1 MKNKLCLKIVLVVLI
16 IIILMIPIFIFVN
29 DDNKNKKYDSLIEK
43 IKSATSVYLK
53 DYNLENNNGKIKLGM
68 LKEYSLIDN
77 ALVNPKTNRPLS
89 NESYI
94 INNNGTYEIQLYDI
108 PKEIDTKGLI
118 ITFNGDQNMQN
129 NLSVR
134 YSELGINVYDGGNQL
149 DYSTQYFVKNKEV
162 QSIETSKP
170 RNYEVVYTVI
180 NSKGEL
186 AKVVRTV
193 IVQ

>member
-1 MKNKLCLKIVLVVLI
+1 MKNSIAFKIILGVLI
-16 IIILMIPIFIFVN
+16 ICILGLPIFIFIGN
-29 DDNKNKKYDSLIEK
+29 DKKNKEYDNLLEK
-43 IKSATSVYLK
+43 IKSATSVYIK
-53 DYNLENNNGKIKLGM
+53 DYNLENNSGKIKLGI
-68 LKEYSLIDN
+68 LKEYSLIEN

-94 INNNGTYEIQLYDI
+94 INNNGIYEIKLYDI
-108 PKEIDTKGLI
+108 PKEINTKGLI

-134 YSELGINVYDGGNQL
+134 YSELGINVYDGSKQL
-149 DYSTQYFVKNKEV
+149 DYSTQYFIKNKEV
-162 QSIETSKP
+162 QSIETLKP
-170 RNYEVVYTVI
+170 RNYEVVYTTI

>member
-1 MKNKLCLKIVLVVLI
+1 MKNKLCLKIVLGILI
-16 IIILMIPIFIFVN
+16 VFILMIPIFIFVN
-29 DDNKNKKYDSLIEK
+29 NDNKNKEYDNLLEK

-68 LKEYSLIDN
+68 LKEYSLIDD

-94 INNNGTYEIQLYDI
+94 INNNGNYEIKLYDI

-134 YSELGINVYDGGNQL
+134 YSELGINVYDGSNQL
-149 DYSTQYFVKNKEV
+149 DYSTQYFIKNKEV
-162 QSIETSKP
+162 QSIESTKP
-170 RNYEVVYTVI
+170 RNYEVVYTAV

-193 IVQ
+193 VVQ

>member
-1 MKNKLCLKIVLVVLI
+1 MKNKLCLKIVLGILI
-16 IIILMIPIFIFVN
+16 VFILMIPIFIFVN
-29 DDNKNKKYDSLIEK
+29 NDNKNKEYDSLLEK

-53 DYNLENNNGKIKLGM
+53 DYNLENSSSRIKLGK
-68 LKEYSLIDN
+68 LKEYSLIDD

-94 INNNGTYEIQLYDI
+94 INNNGTYEIKLYDI

>member
-16 IIILMIPIFIFVN
+16 IIILMIPIFIFVSN
-29 DDNKNKKYDSLIEK
+29 DNKNKEYDSLLEK

-68 LKEYSLIDN
+68 LKEYSLIDD

-94 INNNGTYEIQLYDI
+94 INNNGTYEIKLYDI

-162 QSIETSKP
+162 QSIEASKP

>member
-1 MKNKLCLKIVLVVLI
+1 MKNSIAFKIILGVLI
-16 IIILMIPIFIFVN
+16 ICILGLPIFIFIGS
-29 DDNKNKKYDSLIEK
+29 DKKNKEYDNLLGK
-43 IKSATSVYLK
+43 IKSATSVYIK
-53 DYNLENNNGKIKLGM
+53 DYNLENNSGKIKLGI
-68 LKEYSLIDN
+68 LKEYSLIEN

-94 INNNGTYEIQLYDI
+94 INNNGIYEIKLYDI

-134 YSELGINVYDGGNQL
+134 YSELGINVYDGSKQL
-149 DYSTQYFVKNKEV
+149 DYSTQYFIKNKEV
-162 QSIETSKP
+162 QSIETLKP
-170 RNYEVVYTVI
+170 RNYEVVYTAI

>member
-1 MKNKLCLKIVLVVLI
+1 MKNKLCLKIALVILI
-16 IIILMIPIFIFVN
+16 VIILMIPIFIFVN
-29 DDNKNKKYDSLIEK
+29 NDNKSKKYDSLLEK
-43 IKSATSVYLK
+43 INTAASIYLK
-53 DYNLENNNGKIKLGM
+53 DYNLENNSGKIKLGI

-77 ALVNPKTNRPLS
+77 TLVNPKTNRPLS
-89 NESYI
+89 NESYV
-94 INNNGTYEIQLYDI
+94 INNNGTYEIKLYDI

-134 YSELGINVYDGGNQL
+134 YSELGISVYDGNEQL
-149 DYSTQYFVKNKEV
+149 DYSTQYFIKNKEV
-162 QSIETSKP
+162 QSIESSRP
-170 RNYEVVYTVI
+170 RNYEVVYTTV

-193 IVQ
+193 VVQ

>member
-16 IIILMIPIFIFVN
+16 IIILMIPIFIFVSN
-29 DDNKNKKYDSLIEK
+29 DNKNKEYDGLIEK

-68 LKEYSLIDN
+68 LKEYSLIDD

-94 INNNGTYEIQLYDI
+94 INNNGTYEIKLYDI

-162 QSIETSKP
+162 QNIETSKP

>member
-1 MKNKLCLKIVLVVLI
+1 MKNKLCLKIVLGILI
-16 IIILMIPIFIFVN
+16 VFILMIPIFIFVN
-29 DDNKNKKYDSLIEK
+29 NDNKNKKYDNLLEK

-68 LKEYSLIDN
+68 LKEYSLIDD

-94 INNNGTYEIQLYDI
+94 INNNGNYEIKLYDI

-162 QSIETSKP
+162 QSIEASKP

>member
-1 MKNKLCLKIVLVVLI
+1 MKNSIALKIILGVLI
-16 IIILMIPIFIFVN
+16 ICILGLPIFIFIGN
-29 DDNKNKKYDSLIEK
+29 DKKNKEYDNLLEK
-43 IKSATSVYLK
+43 IKSATSVYIK
-53 DYNLENNNGKIKLGM
+53 DYNLENNSGKIKLGI
-68 LKEYSLIDN
+68 LKEYSLIEN

-94 INNNGTYEIQLYDI
+94 INNNGIYEIKLYDI

-134 YSELGINVYDGGNQL
+134 YSELGINVYDGSKQL
-149 DYSTQYFVKNKEV
+149 DYSTQYFIKNKEV
-162 QSIETSKP
+162 QSIETLKP
-170 RNYEVVYTVI
+170 RNYEVVYTTI